1 MIVVLFGQPHS
12 GKTTLAQKVVKE
24 ICNIEAAYPCHIDGD
39 EIRKLYDNVDYSRK
53 GRLVNLQRA
62 SDIAAYL
69 DSKGMDVVISLVY
82 PYKEARD
89 YLNKLVTNVK
99 WVYLHYTDVRG
110 REEFHVKD
118 FELDLI
124 EETPL
129 VINTTNASID
139 ECISHIKLY
148 LKKEKI

>member
-12 GKTTLAQKVVKE
+12 GKTTLGKLLKQSLQLEKRNWKTNVH
-24 ICNIEAAYPCHIDGD
+24 HIDGD
-39 EIRKLYDNVDYSRK
+39 ELRKLYANTDYSRE
-53 GRLVNLQRA
+53 GRIANLNRA

-69 DSKGMDVVISLVY
+69 DSKGFDVVMSLVY

-89 YLNKLVTNVK
+89 YLNKLAPNVK

-124 EETPL
+124 EEAPL
-129 VINTTNASID
+129 TINTTNESI
-139 ECISHIKLY
+139 EESLLKIY
-148 LKKEKI
+148 LHM